1 MQNSMNTI
9 DKEFSSLL
17 KKEVEDVRL
26 SASFTEKI
34 MEEVQTKK
42 QFHCAP
48 LISKKGWWVILSYFV
63 VMVVL
68 TALNGADADSLQLVE
83 SLKMDYLMEISTM
96 PLIGLSVILLFISCD
111 FYFRSSI
118 IRRERPK

>member
-1 MQNSMNTI
+1 MDPL

-42 QFHCAP
+42 PFQSAP
-48 LISKKGWWVILSYFV
+48 LISKKGWWAILGYFV
-63 VMVVL
+63 VMIIL
-68 TALNGADADSLQLVE
+68 TALNGADAGPFQLMPA
-83 SLKMDYLMEISTM
+83 SKLDYLIKIGTM
-96 PLIGLSVILLFISCD
+96 PLIGLGVIVLFLSFD
-111 FYFRSSI
+111 YYFRTQIVRMEGS
-118 IRRERPK
+118 K

>member
-1 MQNSMNTI
+1 MNPI

-17 KKEVEDVRL
+17 KKEVGEVRL

-42 QFHCAP
+42 QFHCTP
-48 LISKKGWWVILSYFV
+48 LISKKGWWVILCYFV

-68 TALNGADADSLQLVE
+68 TALNGTYAESFQLVPQ
-83 SLKMDYLMEISTM
+83 SKLDYLMKIGTM
-96 PLIGLSVILLFISCD
+96 PLIGLGVIVLFISFD
-111 FYFRSSI
+111 FYFRSRIVRIEGS
-118 IRRERPK
+118 K

>member
-1 MQNSMNTI
+1 MDPL

-42 QFHCAP
+42 PFRCAP
-48 LISKKGWWVILSYFV
+48 LISKKGWWAILGYFV
-63 VMVVL
+63 VMIIL
-68 TALNGADADSLQLVE
+68 TALNGTDAESFELVHA
-83 SLKMDYLMEISTM
+83 SKLDYLIKIGTM
-96 PLIGLSVILLFISCD
+96 PLIGLGVIILFLSVD
-111 FYFRSSI
+111 FYLRSRIVRMEGS
-118 IRRERPK
+118 K